1 MNNPNASE
9 IADSGFPLTLV
20 MGAGGHGRSVADALE
35 LQLQRKIDGFIDDDL
50 SLHNQE
56 VIGYSILGDQHWLW
70 EQARRRK
77 VQVALGLGHAAHRR
91 QFLLACQRYNVTI
104 LSVVHPT
111 AIVSHSAK
119 IGEGAVILSRANLC
133 ANVEI
138 GAGAIIGTAAT
149 IEHDVHVGDFSLIGP
164 NVVTGGGVRIMDYA
178 LIGLNS
184 RLLPGITVGTNT
196 VVGAG
201 AVVTRDLPEGVV
213 AYGVPARP
221 MRQVDDPITSETEE
235 RTDQTTVESPPDT
248 RIYLSPPHLSGRERK
263 YLNEA
268 IDSNW
273 VAPIGPHIDRFEAEF
288 AKLIGLDH
296 AVAVASGTAAMHLA
310 VRQLGLQPGDEVF
323 CSSATFA
330 ATVNPVVYE
339 GGKPVFIDSDPAT
352 WNIDCNLL
360 AEELRRCARQ
370 GKLPRAVIAV
380 DLYGQCA
387 DWDALRDLCSLYNV
401 TLIDDAA
408 EALGATYKGR
418 PAGSFGWANIFSFNG
433 NKIITTSGGGMLAT
447 NDTELARKARH
458 LATQARDPAPHYE
471 HSMVGYNYRMSNLLA
486 GVGRGQLEVLGDRVE
501 ARRAN
506 CEFYQE
512 ALRDVPGIEFMPE
525 APYGRSNRWLTCIL
539 IDPDLFGASRE
550 DVRLRLE
557 AANIESRP
565 VWKPMHL
572 QPVFRNCRVV
582 GGDVS
587 AHLFENGLCLPSGS
601 SLKTSQLQ
609 RVVDVILSCRLR
621 LPARPSL
628 VSSPSV

>member
-1 MNNPNASE
+1 MSPTRTE
-9 IADSGFPLTLV
+9 ITAYDDALTIV

-35 LQLQRKIDGFIDDDL
+35 LQLKHRIDGFIDDDSTL
-50 SLHNQE
+50 FNQE
-56 VIGYSILGDQHWLW
+56 VMGYPVLGNQDWLW
-70 EQARRRK
+70 EQARHRK
-77 VQVALGLGHAAHRR
+77 IQVALGLGNGASRR
-91 QFLLACQRYNVTI
+91 KLLEACLEHHVTVI
-104 LSVVHPT
+104 TVIHPT
-111 AIVSHSAK
+111 AIVAQSVK
-119 IGEGAVILSRANLC
+119 IGEGTVILSRANLC
-133 ANVEI
+133 ANAQLGRGV
-138 GAGAIIGTAAT
+138 IIGTAAT
-149 IEHDVHVGDFSLIGP
+149 IEHDVRIGDFTLIGP
-164 NVVTGGGVRIMDYA
+164 NVVTGGGVRIMEQA

-184 RLLPGITVGTNT
+184 QLLPGVLVESNT

-201 AVVTRDLPEGVV
+201 AVVTRNLSESIV
-213 AYGVPARP
+213 AYGIPARP
-221 MRQVDDPITSETEE
+221 MRRLEDPLDAEPSHPSDGLNADMLQDD
-235 RTDQTTVESPPDT
+235 

-263 YLNEA
+263 YLAQA

-273 VAPIGPHIDRFEAEF
+273 VAPIGPHIDRFEADF

-310 VRQLGLQPGDEVF
+310 VRQLNLQPGDEVF
-323 CSSATFA
+323 CSTATFA

-339 GGKPVFIDSDPAT
+339 GGKPVFIDSDSTT
-352 WNIDCNLL
+352 WNIDCHLL
-360 AEELRRCARQ
+360 ADELRRCARR

-387 DWDALRDLCSLYNV
+387 DWDALRDLCSLYNI

-471 HSMVGYNYRMSNLLA
+471 HSTIGYNYRMSNLLA
-486 GVGRGQLEVLGDRVE
+486 GVGRAQLEVLADRVA

-506 CEFYQE
+506 CDFYQR
-512 ALRDVPGIEFMPE
+512 ALADVPGIEFMPE
-525 APYGRSNRWLTCIL
+525 APYGQSNRWLTCIL
-539 IDPDLFGASRE
+539 IDPDLFGATRE

-572 QPVFRNCRVV
+572 QPVFRDCRVV
-582 GGDVS
+582 GGNVS

-601 SLKTSQLQ
+601 SLSTSQLE
-609 RVVDVILSCRLR
+609 RVVDVLLSCRACQPSH
-621 LPARPSL
+621 PAL
-628 VSSPSV
+628 ASSQSV